1 MEKNYINWLG
11 TTHFYINLV
20 NKEYGVRVS
29 VEDTP
34 KANKIIR
41 KILKDK
47 QEQINNWLKE
57 WKEGVA

>member
-11 TTHFYINLV
+11 TTHFYIDLV
-20 NKEYGVRVS
+20 NKKYGVIVS
-29 VEDTP
+29 VEDTS

-41 KILKDK
+41 KILNDRK
-47 QEQINNWLKE
+47 EQINNWLKE